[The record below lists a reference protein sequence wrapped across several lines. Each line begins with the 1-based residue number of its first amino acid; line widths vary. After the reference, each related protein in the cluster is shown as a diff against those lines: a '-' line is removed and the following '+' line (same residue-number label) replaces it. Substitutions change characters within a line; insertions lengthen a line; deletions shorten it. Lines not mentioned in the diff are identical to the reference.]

1 MTLNRPLVEI
11 SGVPYHVDGQR
22 SDKFLSFSVSESDF
36 VLLEGP
42 NGSGKTSLLNFIA
55 GLHRP
60 TIGEVLIRGRDVA
73 VMTASERLIWRR
85 SLGLIPSCSTLFD
98 GYTVLENLRLSAQIL
113 GIKAKEAF
121 ENSKESAELCGLSRY
136 IDDKVEDLS
145 EGMRKRVLIARALVG
160 RPQMIL
166 ADNPLESLDETSQEQ
181 FLYLCTKLAK
191 IGYSVVMTSSIPLPF
206 QIKSLKKVDLGVF

>member
-113 GIKAKEAF
+113 G
-121 ENSKESAELCGLSRY
+121 
-136 IDDKVEDLS
+136 D
-145 EGMRKRVLIARALVG
+145 RK
-160 RPQMIL
+160 
-166 ADNPLESLDETSQEQ
+166 
-181 FLYLCTKLAK
+181 
-191 IGYSVVMTSSIPLPF
+191 SVV
-206 QIKSLKKVDLGVF
+206 